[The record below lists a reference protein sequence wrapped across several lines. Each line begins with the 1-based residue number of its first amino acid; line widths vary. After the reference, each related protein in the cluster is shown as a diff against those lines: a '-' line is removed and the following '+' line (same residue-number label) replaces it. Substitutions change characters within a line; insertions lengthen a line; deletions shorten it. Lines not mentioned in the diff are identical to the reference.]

1 MTDYSQL
8 EITPEQRAIVD
19 DLARIIAETA
29 GLSPAPMRG
38 FFWRSLREWQKNNQL
53 PTTAIRDMSP
63 RRRIHAGQEI
73 FKTFKEH
80 VLGTL
85 QTEQERQ
92 RFRLA
97 YAEGFDAWVA
107 KYSGVKDEPDD

>member
-1 MTDYSQL
+1 MSDYSQL

-19 DLARIIAETA
+19 DLARIISEAS
-29 GLSPAPMRG
+29 GLSAAPMRG
-38 FFWRSLREWQKNNQL
+38 FFWRSLREWQKNNLL
-53 PTTAIRDMSP
+53 PTTAIRDMPP
-63 RRRIHAGQEI
+63 RRRLLAGQEI
-73 FKTFKEH
+73 FKSFKEY

-85 QTEQERQ
+85 QSEHEKQ

-107 KYSGVKDEPDD
+107 KYSGVKESDD